1 MSRKRMVEVFT
12 AGCPLCDETVG
23 LVKKL
28 SCPSCD
34 VRVYNLKEGGMA
46 KTKEYGVNSVP
57 TVVVDGEVLDCCK
70 RSKPNEADLKAAG
83 IGTPL

>member
-1 MSRKRMVEVFT
+1 MSEKRMVEVFT

-28 SCPSCD
+28 SCPSCA
-34 VRVYNLKEGGMA
+34 VKVYNLTSGGMDKA
-46 KTKEYGVNSVP
+46 KQYGVNTVP
-57 TVVVDGEVLDCCK
+57 TVVVDGKVLDCCK
-70 RSKPNEADLKAAG
+70 RDKPNEAELKAAG